1 MNPVNVRLPSGE
13 DTEQS
18 PFGSPERRR
27 VWLLSKAL
35 ECRALSE
42 ALELAK
48 VAERFICGDRSL
60 GADGN
65 AEADANAESVTA
77 VSRIGSLAVLAS
89 VEEVVRY
96 LKSGDAPF
104 DETTSEDGPLSA
116 QSHEDLLALANQR
129 RLCHHLPPFQLWS
142 TAGPEIKGESQVSGD
157 PAVTPPLRRKAGNS
171 GKVRAPSGRERAAW
185 ARRVVALAD

>member
-1 MNPVNVRLPSGE
+1 MSPVNVRFPSGE

-18 PFGSPERRR
+18 PFGSPGRRR

-48 VAERFICGDRSL
+48 IAERFICGDGSL

-65 AEADANAESVTA
+65 AEADANAENVPA

-104 DETTSEDGPLSA
+104 DETASEGPLSA
-116 QSHEDLLALANQR
+116 QSHDDLLALANQR

-142 TAGPEIKGESQVSGD
+142 TAGPEIKGESQVRGD
-157 PAVTPPLRRKAGNS
+157 SAVTPPLQRKARNS